1 MQFIINT
8 RYVRQQTMDRDTFNN
23 LLRLADNDDEDAMNR
38 LHDIYYD
45 YELVFETFNHDD
57 VENYKCLGT
66 KGRPY
71 LLYHIF
77 VLEFF
82 FNDNPEDALGYLWA
96 SMQLMCSQAHYTMA
110 IMINENVY
118 SYDEDYDSLMLRAM
132 KMGNSNAF
140 VTCGIECED
149 KEVKIALLERAV
161 ALTNTHGMHEL
172 GKIYFSTKEYA
183 IAIQFYEKAY
193 NNGNV
198 NALFD
203 LAIVYINGSE
213 SDRDISVGKKLLKK
227 SIKHGN
233 VDAMVFIANMHYA
246 NGQYNKSKQY
256 YKMAAEKNHPIACYR
271 LGKIYMNQNKMRHAN
286 KFLITAGKL
295 GNINAINVALKNSM
309 LTYSEAGELVLFH
322 REYAVI

>member
-1 MQFIINT
+1 
-8 RYVRQQTMDRDTFNN
+8 MDRDTFDN
-23 LLRLADNDDEDAMNR
+23 LLRLADNDDNDAMNK

-45 YELVFETFNHDD
+45 YELVFETFCHDD

-66 KGRPY
+66 KGRSY

-82 FNDNPEDALGYLWA
+82 FNDNPENALEYLWA

-110 IMINENVY
+110 IMVNENVY

-149 KEVKIALLERAV
+149 EEVKIALLERAV
-161 ALTNTHGMHEL
+161 SLTNTHGMHEL
-172 GKIYFSTKEYA
+172 GKFYFLTGEYTRA
-183 IAIQFYEKAY
+183 VQLYEMAC
-193 NNGNV
+193 NNGNNNV
-198 NALFD
+198 LFD
-203 LAIVYINGSE
+203 LAMVYINGSE
-213 SDRDISVGKKLLKK
+213 SDGDARIGKKLLKR
-227 SIKHGN
+227 SIKYGN
-233 VDAMVFIANMHYA
+233 VSAMVFIANMYHA
-246 NGQYNKSKQY
+246 NGKTNKSKQY
-256 YKMAAEKNHPIACYR
+256 YKMAAEKNDPIACYR
-271 LGKIYMNQNKMRHAN
+271 LGKIYMDQNKMKHAN

-295 GNINAINVALKNSM
+295 GNVDAIGMALKNSM

-322 REYAVI
+322 REYAVV